1 MTPDQLVDELSR
13 LSFKNT
19 FNPYSNRCVVHDL
32 HDAPQLR
39 SQTLLRVLQIAATS
53 DVDSIWVGRDLGYR
67 GGRRT
72 GLPFT
77 DDVHIHEYARRWG
90 ISIRQPTSSGNTY
103 TERTATVVWRV
114 LSRIAVPVFLWNVFP
129 LHPHEPGNEF
139 SNRLHNHVER
149 RAGELLLAQL
159 IDLLEPRRLIAIGN
173 DAARVVS
180 RICTE
185 CEVAHVRHPSY
196 GGQSVFVSQIS
207 KLYDLHLG
215 LQERSY
221 TLFAG
226 CPELT
231 GRVVDCTLA
240 HAAITPGEGCVEST

>member
-1 MTPDQLVDELSR
+1 MTPAQLVDELSR

-39 SQTLLRVLQIAATS
+39 SQTLLRVLESGATC

-90 ISIRQPTSSGNTY
+90 ISIPQPTSGDTY

-129 LHPHEPGNEF
+129 LHPHEPGNHF
-139 SNRLHNHVER
+139 SNRMHNNVER
-149 RAGELLLAQL
+149 KAGEMLLAHV
-159 IDLLEPRRLIAIGN
+159 IDLLAPRRLIAIGN

-180 RICTE
+180 KICAE
-185 CEVAHVRHPSY
+185 REVAHVRHPSY
-196 GGQSVFVSQIS
+196 GGQSVFVSQMC
-207 KLYDLHLG
+207 KLYHLDSV
-215 LQERSY
+215 LMEPRY
-221 TLFAG
+221 TLFDG
-226 CPELT
+226 CSELDAN
-231 GRVVDCTLA
+231 VVDCGQGRQA
-240 HAAITPGEGCVEST
+240 MTPGAGCVEST

>member
-1 MTPDQLVDELSR
+1 MTPAQKLVDELSK

-39 SQTLLRVLQIAATS
+39 YQTLLRVLQIAVTC
-53 DVDSIWVGRDLGYR
+53 DIDSLWVGRDLGYR

-77 DDVHIHEYARRWG
+77 DDVHADEYARRWG
-90 ISIRQPTSSGNTY
+90 ISIQQPTSSTANY

-129 LHPHEPGNEF
+129 LHPHKPGKQF
-139 SNRLHNHVER
+139 SNRLHNNVER
-149 RAGELLLAQL
+149 KAGELLLAQV
-159 IDLLEPRRLIAIGN
+159 IDLLKPRRLIAIGN

-180 RICTE
+180 RIPAE
-185 CEVAHVRHPSY
+185 CEVVHVRHPSY
-196 GGQSVFVSQIS
+196 GGQSVFVSQMS
-207 KLYDLHLG
+207 ELYDLGSDLMELH
-215 LQERSY
+215 Y
-221 TLFAG
+221 TLFVG
-226 CPELT
+226 CPELEA
-231 GRVVDCTLA
+231 RVVDRTRA
-240 HAAITPGEGCVEST
+240 PQP

>member
-1 MTPDQLVDELSR
+1 MTPAQLVDELSR

-19 FNPYSNRCVVHDL
+19 FNPYANRCVVHDL

-39 SQTLLRVLQIAATS
+39 SQTLLRVLEIAATC
-53 DVDSIWVGRDLGYR
+53 DVDAIWVGRDLGYR

-90 ISIRQPTSSGNTY
+90 ISIRQPTSGDTY

-129 LHPHEPGNEF
+129 LHPHEPGNHF
-139 SNRLHNHVER
+139 SNRLHNNVER
-149 RAGELLLAQL
+149 KAGELLLAQV

-180 RICTE
+180 RICAE
-185 CEVAHVRHPSY
+185 CEVVHVRHPSY
-196 GGQSVFVSQIS
+196 GGQSVFVSQMCE
-207 KLYDLHLG
+207 LYDLNSG
-215 LQERSY
+215 LMEPRY
-221 TLFAG
+221 TLFDG
-226 CPELT
+226 CPEPDAQ
-231 GRVVDCTLA
+231 VVDCRQGRQA
-240 HAAITPGEGCVEST
+240 MTPGAGCVEST